1 MINNKQ
7 IILASSSP
15 RRLQLLKQI
24 NLKPQKIISP
34 NIDENKVMSN
44 SIQKRPVEIAYN
56 KALYVKKQYKNNKY
70 YILAADTLVYRA
82 GKIFEKTD
90 NKNTIKEYLK
100 NLSGKKH
107 YVYGGICIIGP
118 KGQVLKK
125 LVTTE
130 VFFKKISREEIS
142 NENFLIEG
150 IGKAG
155 GYAIQGLGTILIRKI
170 KGSYSNV
177 VGLSLYDTLNM
188 LKGISWKVNKNICF
202 FIY

>member
-24 NLKPQKIISP
+24 NLKPYKVISP
-34 NIDENKVMSN
+34 NIDENKVISN
-44 SIQKRPVEIAYN
+44 SIQKRPVEIAYK
-56 KALYVKKQYKNNKY
+56 KALNVKKQLEKKSKD

-90 NKNTIKEYLK
+90 NINIIKDYLK

-118 KGQVLKK
+118 KGQVIKK
-125 LVTTE
+125 SVTTE
-130 VFFKKISREEIS
+130 VFFKKISSEEIS

-155 GYAIQGLGTILIRKI
+155 GYAIQGLGATLIRKI

-188 LKGISWKVNKNICF
+188 LKGIS
-202 FIY
+202 